1 MPKKK
6 SESKK
11 ISSTKSVDSNITDTS
26 ESNKSHV
33 TLSDNSDKSK
43 KTKKKTTKK
52 PTKKP
57 TKKKKK
63 LKKDDYVIIKAD
75 PVELKKSLNYNIP
88 VNKKEDLLS
97 KDEYDIKFNNLR
109 TKYISLCK
117 EFSDIQINLK
127 NKDNEREDILKQI
140 RELQKKN
147 SLLIKED
154 LNLDETN
161 KKKVKKKVKNDK
173 VNLIDR
179 YKKKCNKNIILKPLR
194 DTDME
199 TDDSESEELSDSDS
213 SESDN

>member
-43 KTKKKTTKK
+43 KTKKKT
-52 PTKKP
+52 TKKP

-147 SLLIKED
+147 SSLLIKDD

-161 KKKVKKKVKNDK
+161 KKKVKKK